1 MTLERV
7 QFWVKRAGPWAVGAG
22 STLDNTG
29 VPIFFVI
36 GMSVES
42 FVGLPTMVATLIAA
56 IIGSIVGDLA
66 VYAIGR
72 YVLTKDRILA
82 GSLGHRFKPL
92 LDAGERPVRRWGMW
106 TVLFGRFVPYV
117 GKVTPLIAGSY
128 GISWFRATFAVVV
141 GSILLMGLYYIY
153 AQTAIAI
160 VRGHGGVVKIVSLAI
175 LTAVILLLWWG
186 NRALQK
192 RAQKAHEGDE
202 KADVPD

>member
-1 MTLERV
+1 VSFESA
-7 QFWVKRAGPWAVGAG
+7 QYWVEHAGPWAVGLG

-42 FVGLPTMVATLIAA
+42 LVGLPAMVATLIAA

-66 VYAIGR
+66 GYAIGR

-82 GSLGHRFKPL
+82 GSLGHRFRPL
-92 LDAGERPVRRWGMW
+92 IEAGERPLRRWGMW

-128 GISWFRATFAVVV
+128 GISWFRAAFAVVA

-160 VRGHGGVVKIVSLAI
+160 VQGHGNVVKVVSLAV
-175 LTAVILLLWWG
+175 LTAVVVLLWWG
-186 NRALQK
+186 NNRLQK
-192 RAQKAHEGDE
+192 RAQRADDE
-202 KADVPD
+202 ADVPE